1 MQQQQPRPVNVEKFH
16 AFLRSITEM
25 VETIFIE
32 RACLYAL
39 VLETGRYEH
48 SEIDK
53 AIDHAKKNPA
63 YQTAART
70 QFAEAWKTLDEMGK
84 AALLEMHLLEKS
96 STGKPN

>member
-1 MQQQQPRPVNVEKFH
+1 MQQQQSPSLNFEKFH
-16 AFLRSITEM
+16 AFLRSLAGQ
-25 VETIFIE
+25 VETIFVE

-39 VLETGRYEH
+39 LLETGQYDP

-53 AIDHAKKNPA
+53 AIDHAKQNPV

-70 QFAEAWKTLDEMGK
+70 QFAEAWKTLDEMWK
-84 AALLEMHLLEKS
+84 AALRELQLQIP